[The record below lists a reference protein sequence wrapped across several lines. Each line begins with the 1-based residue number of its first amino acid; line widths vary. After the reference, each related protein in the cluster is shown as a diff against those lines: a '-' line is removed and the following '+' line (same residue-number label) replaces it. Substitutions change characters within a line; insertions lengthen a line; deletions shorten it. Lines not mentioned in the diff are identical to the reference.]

1 MLLYIVSPMVYNYSI
16 YNSVSENDK
25 MHILIANDDGIFAP
39 GIRALANAAKAAGH
53 RVTVFAPDSQRSAA
67 SHAFTL
73 KKPLRAVPVEYEDG
87 ITAFAVDGTPADC
100 VRLGLYLT
108 REDPVDCVLSGI
120 NNGSNRGAAI
130 LYSGTVAAVF
140 EAAALGMKAIAV
152 STEPKAIS
160 TAWEELDR
168 IWEFFCK
175 HELLQKHSIY
185 NVNIPRNAGA
195 IRITRQGGP
204 YYSDDFLPEENDMY
218 RPQGKPVY
226 APSNDCLD
234 TDTVLTRKEIS
245 VMPLTIQRVD
255 MAAYEALQT
264 LNEA

>member
-1 MLLYIVSPMVYNYSI
+1 MR
-16 YNSVSENDK
+16 
-25 MHILIANDDGIFAP
+25 ILITNDDGIQGEGLLHLVNWAKRLGEVVVAAP
-39 GIRALANAAKAAGH
+39 KMEQSAK
-53 RVTVFAPDSQRSAA
+53 
-67 SHAFTL
+67 SHTIEIHKSFEA
-73 KKPLRAVPVEYEDG
+73 KRVEYLPG
-87 ITAFAVDGTPADC
+87 VTAYAVDSSPADC
-100 VRLGLYLT
+100 IRLLVLGLHEQFDL
-108 REDPVDCVLSGI
+108 VLSGI
-120 NNGSNRGAAI
+120 NKGLNLGMDI

-168 IWEFFCK
+168 IWEFFCR
-175 HELLQKHSIY
+175 HDLLEKHSIY
-185 NVNIPRNAGA
+185 NVNIPLNSGA

-226 APSNDCLD
+226 APSSDCLD

-245 VMPLTIQRVD
+245 VMPLTVQRVD
-255 MAAYEALQT
+255 MPVYEELQK
-264 LNEA
+264 LNG

>member
-1 MLLYIVSPMVYNYSI
+1 MR
-16 YNSVSENDK
+16 
-25 MHILIANDDGIFAP
+25 ILITNDDGIRGEGLLHLVNWAKKLGEVVVAAP
-39 GIRALANAAKAAGH
+39 KVEQSAK
-53 RVTVFAPDSQRSAA
+53 
-67 SHAFTL
+67 SHTIEIHKSFEA
-73 KKPLRAVPVEYEDG
+73 KKVEYLPG
-87 ITAFAVDGTPADC
+87 VTAYAVDSSPADC
-100 VRLGLYLT
+100 IRLLALGLHEQFDL
-108 REDPVDCVLSGI
+108 VLSGI
-120 NNGSNRGAAI
+120 NKGLNLGTDI

-168 IWEFFCK
+168 IWEFFCR
-175 HELLQKHSIY
+175 HDLLQKHSIY

-255 MAAYEALQT
+255 MAAYEALQI